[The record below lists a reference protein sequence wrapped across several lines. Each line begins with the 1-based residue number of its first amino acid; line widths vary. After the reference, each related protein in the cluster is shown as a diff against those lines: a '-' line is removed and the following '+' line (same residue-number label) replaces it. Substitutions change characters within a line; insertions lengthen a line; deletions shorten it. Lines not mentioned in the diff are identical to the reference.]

1 MKFQLCYASEATA
14 SDKHILNDLRNILNE
29 ARHFNIKHNVHGALF
44 FADRYFFQCI
54 EGEQSIV
61 ENLVVKLYRDSRPM
75 DIRILSRNPIE
86 QMHFS
91 QWSMKY
97 VSRNSQVQQ
106 FFRQKGFDYFEPL
119 KLNEQ
124 DLPEFLTLLYDA
136 KAVEV

>member
-1 MKFQLCYASEATA
+1 MQ
-14 SDKHILNDLRNILNE
+14 
-29 ARHFNIKHNVHGALF
+29 V
-44 FADRYFFQCI
+44 
-54 EGEQSIV
+54 
-61 ENLVVKLYRDSRPM
+61 
-75 DIRILSRNPIE
+75 
-86 QMHFS
+86 S

>member
-1 MKFQLCYASEATA
+1 
-14 SDKHILNDLRNILNE
+14 
-29 ARHFNIKHNVHGALF
+29 
-44 FADRYFFQCI
+44 
-54 EGEQSIV
+54 
-61 ENLVVKLYRDSRPM
+61 
-75 DIRILSRNPIE
+75 
-86 QMHFS
+86 MHFS